1 MTQREMER
9 YESVLFLGVVLFSI
23 FFFRFLALAMGIS
36 RSVLPSARIIKG
48 ETSQRQKKK
57 GKIRQRA
64 LFFLVFGFMIFLMM
78 FGTRYGYFEICLA

>member
-1 MTQREMER
+1 MGISRIVSSARRREESMTQREMER

-48 ETSQRQKKK
+48 ETSQNRKKK
-57 GKIRQRA
+57 ERYDSE
-64 LFFLVFGFMIFLMM
+64 LFFWLLVL
-78 FGTRYGYFEICLA
+78 